1 MTPSVQQ
8 EAPPT
13 SPAGPL
19 PLARLTITGVFMGL
33 ANLIPGVSGGTMVL
47 ALGLYREFIGAVSEI
62 TRLRFA
68 ARPLIVLAVLFGLA
82 AATILGL
89 AGVIEFLLET
99 FKPGMLALFV
109 GMTLGGAPMLYR
121 QLRPINLS
129 SALFAGAGLALMAVI
144 AFGLQPDLRTPGW
157 GWFFAAG
164 LVGSSAMILPG
175 ISGSYLLLVLG
186 LYLPVI
192 SGISDLRAA
201 LTERDISQLIA
212 VGYGLVLP
220 VGLGLVAGVVALSN
234 LLKFFLERYERP
246 TTALLLGLLLGAVL
260 GLYPFQDT
268 SLDRLPRYAVSD
280 NGRPGEGEL
289 RIIGFGWEQ
298 GTGGPIERQL
308 QHLPSDLLEVEILE
322 TATDRAPTVADVQ
335 AARETSA
342 VIIAYDVRIPREVR
356 QETSDRDAG
365 RVPLYI
371 VPDTELTFPRG
382 VLALFLAAGGFLF
395 TFSLGRLKNSSR
407 PPATENPP
415 TAQ

>member
-1 MTPSVQQ
+1 
-8 EAPPT
+8 
-13 SPAGPL
+13 
-19 PLARLTITGVFMGL
+19 MGL

-62 TRLRFA
+62 TRLRFTW
-68 ARPLIVLAVLFGLA
+68 RSLTVLAILFGLA

-89 AGVIEFLLET
+89 AGVIEFLLEA
-99 FKPGMLALFV
+99 FRPGMLALFV

-121 QLRPINLS
+121 QLRPMSFS
-129 SALFAGAGLALMAVI
+129 SVLFAGAGLALMAVI

-201 LTERDISQLIA
+201 LTERDLAQLISI
-212 VGYGLVLP
+212 GFTLVLP
-220 VGLGLVAGVVALSN
+220 VGLGIAAGVVVLSN
-234 LLKFFLERYERP
+234 LLKYFLENFERP

-268 SLDRLPRYAVSD
+268 SLEKLPRYAVG
-280 NGRPGEGEL
+280 NAERPGEGEL
-289 RIIGFGWEQ
+289 RIMGFGWEESS
-298 GTGGPIERQL
+298 GGAIERQL
-308 QHLPSDLLEVEILE
+308 GYLPSDQLEVEILE
-322 TATDRAPTVADVQ
+322 TVTGRGPTLADVE
-335 AARETSA
+335 AARAASA
-342 VIIAYDVRIPREVR
+342 VIIAYDVRVPREVR
-356 QETSDRDAG
+356 REAADREAG

-371 VPDTELTFPRG
+371 VPDTELTVPRAL
-382 VLALFLAAGGFLF
+382 LALLLMAGGFAF
-395 TFSLGRLKNSSR
+395 TYSIGRMEKKR
-407 PPATENPP
+407 PPQPDENVRSG
-415 TAQ
+415 Q